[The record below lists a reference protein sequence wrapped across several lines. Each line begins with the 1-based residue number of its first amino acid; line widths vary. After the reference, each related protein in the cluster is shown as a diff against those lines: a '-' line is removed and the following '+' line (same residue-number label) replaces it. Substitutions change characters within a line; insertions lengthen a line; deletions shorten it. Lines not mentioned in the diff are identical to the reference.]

1 MITDNLLWHGF
12 IIDFFTDLYKMS
24 EKCELCDYFSSTLE
38 NDHAMSLIGVKLL
51 IVLRFFG
58 QIVFRRLNLCR
69 IWAYSFYIY
78 LYSFYLYI
86 FVQNAANVVLPTL
99 SVLFLELE
107 NLVLSLMFFFSILIL
122 DWLTIGKILISTYFL
137 KLLLALL
144 DN

>member
-1 MITDNLLWHGF
+1 MRLFFQHAREDHG
-12 IIDFFTDLYKMS
+12 
-24 EKCELCDYFSSTLE
+24 
-38 NDHAMSLIGVKLL
+38 MSLNGVKLL
-51 IVLRFFG
+51 ILFLIFFS

-69 IWAYSFYIY
+69 IEAYSFYIY

-86 FVQNAANVVLPTL
+86 FVQNAANVALPTL

-107 NLVLSLMFFFSILIL
+107 NLVLSLMFFFSILKL

>member
-1 MITDNLLWHGF
+1 
-12 IIDFFTDLYKMS
+12 MS

-38 NDHAMSLIGVKLL
+38 NDHGMSLIGVKLL

-107 NLVLSLMFFFSILIL
+107 NLVLSLMFFFFNSDIGLAY
-122 DWLTIGKILISTYFL
+122 DWEDIDFDVFFETAFSTFG
-137 KLLLALL
+137 
-144 DN
+144 